1 MAQRGGAI
9 VQGHVPVSDFAKWRR
24 VVLDPA
30 TKAIFQTTFRWQ
42 HTITYAR
49 QRFWQIYWPPECW
62 CGGCVLYIG
71 LQIFTLW
78 QKCKVGD
85 LGCLLYSMVYY
96 IRTFTVG
103 LETGENVLELT
114 LPRDLLNEE
123 SERKST
129 LVSKLFQMC
138 RMKNVMAYRS
148 NYFCLSEL

>member
-1 MAQRGGAI
+1 
-9 VQGHVPVSDFAKWRR
+9 
-24 VVLDPA
+24 
-30 TKAIFQTTFRWQ
+30 
-42 HTITYAR
+42 
-49 QRFWQIYWPPECW
+49 
-62 CGGCVLYIG
+62 
-71 LQIFTLW
+71 
-78 QKCKVGD
+78 
-85 LGCLLYSMVYY
+85 MVYY